1 MCKLEFG
8 GVAQRLERFLVK
20 EEVARSN
27 RVAPAQMT
35 EKTNKPT
42 EDESADPDRFAAN
55 IIEEGIKRKQ
65 EKTGKTR
72 EEIIEE
78 AISESELVQS
88 DEIHKKAL
96 EIAKKK
102 K

>member
-1 MCKLEFG
+1 
-8 GVAQRLERFLVK
+8 
-20 EEVARSN
+20 
-27 RVAPAQMT
+27 MT
-35 EKTNKPT
+35 ATISSVVMT
-42 EDESADPDRFAAN
+42 THAIGFAAN